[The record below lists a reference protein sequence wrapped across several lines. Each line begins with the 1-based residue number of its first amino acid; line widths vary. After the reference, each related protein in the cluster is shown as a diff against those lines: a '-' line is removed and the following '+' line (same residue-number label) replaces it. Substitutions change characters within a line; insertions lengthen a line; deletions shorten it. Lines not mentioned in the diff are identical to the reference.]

1 VTGEPRHIRLI
12 LHGKAA
18 ARSEVRAAVEA
29 VRADG
34 HRVEV
39 DVTWEAGDSER
50 MAARAVADEVESV
63 VAGGGDGTLNEVATG
78 VVKAGAT
85 SALGLLP
92 LGTANDFAHAC
103 GIPVSDPL
111 AALRI
116 VAETA
121 PTPIDYGVVGER
133 GFLNVATGG
142 FGTRITVETPAALK
156 RRLGGAAYLLTGLR
170 RFDAISAER
179 GSARGPEFAW
189 EGSFYALAVGNGR
202 QAGGGIPLCPDALL
216 DDGLLDVVILPDIA
230 EERRFEVLGA
240 LMRGGLAAVEKEA
253 IQARVAWLEVSVPSG
268 LYVNLDGEPT
278 HATRYRFEVRPR
290 GLRMHLPTTAPLVA
304 GGGDQQTGIA
314 R

>member
-1 VTGEPRHIRLI
+1 MTGESRHIRLI

-18 ARSEVRAAVEA
+18 GRPEVRSAVEA

-50 MAARAVADEVESV
+50 MAARAVADEVDSV

-111 AALRI
+111 DALRI
-116 VAETA
+116 VAEIA
-121 PTPIDYGVVGER
+121 PTPIDYGVVGDR

-179 GSARGPEFAW
+179 GSARGPEFTW

-253 IQARVAWLEVSVPSG
+253 IQARVEWLEVSVPSG

-278 HATRYRFEVRPR
+278 HATRYRFEVRAR
-290 GLRMHLPTTAPLVA
+290 GLRMHLPATAPLVA
-304 GGGDQQTGIA
+304 GLGFQPNDS
-314 R
+314 RP